1 MTLLLENLDSSY
13 DKNPLVKNVSA
24 EVDAG
29 EFIGL
34 VGPNG
39 AGKTCLLKTIAGLLN
54 PVGGHIALAGKPLQ
68 NISAK
73 ERAKHIAYL
82 AQNRA
87 MAWPLTVHELVSLG
101 RAPFRSSLGR
111 FSEADDEAIDT
122 ALQTAQC
129 WNLRHRTFDKLSGG
143 EQMRVHLARA
153 FAVEA
158 PLLLADEPTTALDP
172 YYQISVLT
180 ELRAYADNGRTV
192 LASLHDLTLAKQFC
206 TRIWVI
212 DDGKLRLDAAPD
224 KAFSQEMLAQV
235 FDIKPTKNGWQIV

>member
-1 MTLLLENLDSSY
+1 MKLLLENLDSAY
-13 DKNPLVKNVSA
+13 GKQPLVSNVNA
-24 EVDAG
+24 HIDAG

-39 AGKTCLLKTIAGLLN
+39 AGKTCLLKTIAGLLP
-54 PVGGHIALAGKPLQ
+54 PVGGNIALAGKLMPQ
-68 NISAK
+68 IPAK

-87 MAWPLTVHELVSLG
+87 MAWSLSVRELVSLG

-111 FSEADDEAIDT
+111 FNEADEKAIDD
-122 ALQTAQC
+122 AMQTAQC
-129 WNLRHRTFDKLSGG
+129 WNLRKRRFDKLSGG

-153 FAVEA
+153 LAVEA
-158 PLLLADEPTTALDP
+158 PILLADEPTTALDP
-172 YYQISVLT
+172 YYQISVLNA
-180 ELRAYADNGRTV
+180 LRAYAENGRTV

-212 DDGKLRLDAAPD
+212 DDGKLIADTTPD
-224 KAFSQEMLAQV
+224 KAFSKSMLAQV
-235 FDIKPTKNGWQIV
+235 FDIRPTKDGWQIL